1 MARKTKIIPIDG
13 RGEVTVK
20 EVAPYTVYS
29 AMTAENKLDE
39 ILAIAKDCIDMDPE
53 KQKSLYA
60 SEIEPIIDAFLEVN
74 TSFLAIAE
82 KLFVKDIAIN
92 ALKEISKVLPRLFV
106 DSYKEVMAKPH
117 GITDGQ
123 SL

>member
-1 MARKTKIIPIDG
+1 MARRTKTIPIDG

-20 EVAPYTVYS
+20 EVAPYTVYL
-29 AMTAENKLDE
+29 AMTAENKVDE
-39 ILAIAKDCIDMDPE
+39 ILAIAKDCINMDPE
-53 KQKSLYA
+53 KQKGLYA
-60 SEIEPIIDAFLEVN
+60 SEIEPIVDAFLEVN

-106 DSYKEVMAKPH
+106 DSYKEVMAQPP
-117 GITDGQ
+117 GITDG
-123 SL
+123 LPL